1 MDSLNTWIGR
11 WPRYKRGTHRA
22 DGTARMLS
30 TTQRRRICA
39 RGFTLVELL
48 VVVAMIGV
56 LAAIAMVG
64 YRRYMNSAGSAE
76 ARAVM
81 QGIRGSEEAYRAEML
96 TYLNC
101 SESLTDWYPM
111 NPPGPQKHHWVNP
124 GHSGYPC
131 WRLLNVTTDG
141 PVRFG
146 YSVVAGLAGSISVGG
161 IGMTNAPVFP
171 DTSEPWYVIAA
182 RGDRDGD
189 GDPAL
194 LITSSLNGE
203 IYAEKDS
210 E

>member
-1 MDSLNTWIGR
+1 
-11 WPRYKRGTHRA
+11 
-22 DGTARMLS
+22 MLS

-56 LAAIAMVG
+56 LAAIALVG

-96 TYLNC
+96 TYLGC
-101 SESLTDWYPM
+101 SGCASATGCAPGGGSLTDWYPM
-111 NPPGPQKHHWVNP
+111 NSPGQQKHHWVNP
-124 GHSGYPC
+124 GHGDYQC

-161 IGMTNAPVFP
+161 IGMTNAPSFP